1 MTPAIALILAR
12 AGSKGVP
19 GKNIVPIAGK
29 PCIAWTIDY
38 ALRSCSP
45 SLREGAGGG
54 FASSP
59 ATRHLTH
66 LAISTDDP
74 KISDLVRTRYPQL
87 DLIPRPP
94 ALATDTARVDDA
106 ARHALESLESKYPNL
121 KDPRII
127 ILYANVPVRPA
138 GLIERA
144 LKSLDIPNTDS
155 VQSYQPVGKNHP
167 WWMARLDSTG
177 QVSPWEG
184 DVLNH
189 NVYRRQDLPPAYL
202 PDGAILAVTRRALML
217 QIPDVPPGPHAFFG
231 LSRRGLETAPGEVID
246 IDSPLDLAVA
256 EATLRKASTV
266 TP

>member
-1 MTPAIALILAR
+1 MSDSNVTTPPTIALILAR

-19 GKNIVPIAGK
+19 GKNIAPIAGK

-38 ALRSCSP
+38 TL
-45 SLREGAGGG
+45 
-54 FASSP
+54 ASKGL
-59 ATRHLTH
+59 TRI
-66 LAISTDDP
+66 AVSTDDP
-74 KISDLVRTRYPQL
+74 KITDLVHTRYPQL
-87 DLIPRPP
+87 DLIQRPP
-94 ALATDTARVDDA
+94 NLATDTARVDDA
-106 ARHALESLESKYPNL
+106 ARHALESLESKHPNL
-121 KDPRII
+121 KDPNTRII

-144 LKSLDIPNTDS
+144 LKSLDLPSTDS
-155 VQSYQPVGKNHP
+155 VQSFQPVGKNHP

-202 PDGAILAVTRRALML
+202 PDGAILAVTRRALTL
-217 QIPDVPPGPHAFFG
+217 QIPNVPPGPHAFFG